1 MLYDN
6 IMESAAFIKAAVSQ
20 TPEIGIIL
28 GSGLGGLVD
37 IMENK
42 EVIPYSQIPHFPV
55 SHVEGHAGNLVF
67 GSIGGKSVVCMQ
79 GRFHYYE
86 GFHMQEVTYPV
97 YVMKQL
103 GVRYLIVTNACG
115 GINKSF
121 KPGDLMIITDHINF
135 SANNSLIGINDDRL
149 GPRFPD
155 MSNAYDRKLRGKA
168 KEIAAHEN
176 IPLAEGVYL
185 MVSGPTFD
193 TPAEVRAYRIL
204 GADAVGMSTVPEVIC
219 AVHSGIKVLG
229 FSVIVNLGC
238 GLGKTALSHAE
249 TLREAEKASA
259 NLIKLV
265 KNCVR
270 EI

>member
-115 GINKSF
+115 GINKRAA
-121 KPGDLMIITDHINF
+121 PL
-135 SANNSLIGINDDRL
+135 AV
-149 GPRFPD
+149 
-155 MSNAYDRKLRGKA
+155 A
-168 KEIAAHEN
+168 IAATAPWVGRAIRKSHKESPV
-176 IPLAEGVYL
+176 ILWRGFLAFG
-185 MVSGPTFD
+185 GD
-193 TPAEVRAYRIL
+193 GRQ
-204 GADAVGMSTVPEVIC
+204 
-219 AVHSGIKVLG
+219 
-229 FSVIVNLGC
+229 
-238 GLGKTALSHAE
+238 
-249 TLREAEKASA
+249 
-259 NLIKLV
+259 
-265 KNCVR
+265 
-270 EI
+270 